1 MATYKW
7 SVPTGK
13 QITGQTF
20 LKDTDNNIADTID
33 DLVDFVNSEGNH
45 TGQGL
50 VYDLVDRLSN
60 QTISGDKTFTGSLT
74 GSLTGNI
81 SGNAAGTSS
90 KLANPRTISL
100 SGDVTGSVS
109 FDGSTNVDM
118 DTTVNIQPFIS
129 GMIMIWSG
137 SSASIPSGWVLCDG
151 TNSTPN
157 LADRFLVGAGG
168 SYSVGATGGSA
179 DAIIPAHSHTFSGET
194 TLEGEHT
201 HEYPSA
207 GYDGTYGNSIDES
220 SNAGGYISP
229 LQSAG
234 EHKHTFSGQTGTSGE
249 DAVNKNLPPYY
260 ALCYIMKV

>member
-90 KLANPRTISL
+90 KLANARTISL

-109 FDGSTNVDM
+109 FDGSANVDM
-118 DTTVNIQPFIS
+118 STTVNIDPFVS

-157 LADRFLVGAGG
+157 LVDRFLVGAGG
-168 SYSVGATGGSA
+168 EYDVGATGGSK
-179 DAIIPAHSHTFSGET
+179 DAIIVAHSHTASSEEAGNHRHGYKTGDYIGGGSLYDSGDDRT
-194 TLEGEHT
+194 NYTRSYNTDYAGSHSHT
-201 HEYPSA
+201 I
-207 GYDGTYGNSIDES
+207 SI
-220 SNAGGYISP
+220 
-229 LQSAG
+229 
-234 EHKHTFSGQTGTSGE
+234 GTSGE
-249 DAVNKNLPPYY
+249 SGANKNLPPYY